1 MTYGIQCNYGDI
13 SVTLQDTGDYN
24 PMVAADMLNQA
35 RGQLV
40 AILTE
45 LPDVAAADE
54 LAEAEAE
61 ALTHHQAMR
70 RDLLQEDD

>member
-24 PMVAADMLNQA
+24 PMIAADMLNQA

-54 LAEAEAE
+54 LAEAEA
-61 ALTHHQAMR
+61 LTHHQAMR